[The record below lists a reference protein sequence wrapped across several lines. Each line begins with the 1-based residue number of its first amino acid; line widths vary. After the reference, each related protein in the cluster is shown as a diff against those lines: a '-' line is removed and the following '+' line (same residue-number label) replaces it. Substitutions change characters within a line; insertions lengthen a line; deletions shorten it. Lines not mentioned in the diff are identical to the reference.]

1 MTTRLEPVWR
11 YPVLTARGEAIERMA
26 RAMRNG
32 KAWPAVF
39 SPKAAEQLAE
49 DALSALEAAAPAPE
63 GMLREAIA
71 KLEWR
76 RNAREL
82 GAKRE
87 ALDMAVEGRRE
98 AYASSVLESATCEV
112 DYTALATVLALLA
125 ARGGSR

>member
-26 RAMRNG
+26 RAMWNG

-63 GMLREAIA
+63 GMREAIA
-71 KLEWR
+71 DLIRDAESDIYWSCEKGREFDSAKLID
-76 RNAREL
+76 AI
-82 GAKRE
+82 
-87 ALDMAVEGRRE
+87 
-98 AYASSVLESATCEV
+98 
-112 DYTALATVLALLA
+112 LALLA
-125 ARGGSR
+125 AKGEGR